1 MTASQH
7 TIAGTVLTMPVRI
20 RRANQHMAMFS
31 VDADAAQ
38 QLIDYSGLTVC
49 RYIPGRAIMVLMLMH
64 YIDGDLGQY
73 LEYGTNVMV
82 NPPGS
87 TATGVK
93 ALQDAGAFIHHLPV
107 DQPFTLEAGQ
117 TIWGY
122 PKVMADFTVRD
133 GRQFGFDVSI
143 DGQLAVGMEFQPGLP
158 IPSVFT
164 SREQVYRTYSHR
176 DGVTRETLG
185 HTKLS
190 GVRYRFGGARVS
202 LGDHPYAKEL
212 GSLGLPKRALVSS
225 SAANVEMSF
234 DDAVIVH

>member
-1 MTASQH
+1 VTAAQH

-20 RRANQHMAMFS
+20 RSANQHMAMFS

-38 QLIDYSGLTVC
+38 RLIDYSGLKVC
-49 RYIPGRAIMVLMLMH
+49 RYLPGRAVVVLMLMH

-87 TATGVK
+87 EATGPK
-93 ALQDAGAFIHHLPV
+93 ALRSAGAFIHHLPV
-107 DQPFTLEAGQ
+107 DQAFTLEAGQ

-143 DGQLAVGMEFQPGLP
+143 DGRLAVGMEFRPGVP
-158 IPSVFT
+158 IPSMLT

-190 GVRYRFGGARVS
+190 GVRYRLGGARVW
-202 LGDHPYAKEL
+202 LGDHPYATEL
-212 GSLGLPKRALVSS
+212 ASLGLPKRALVTS
-225 SAANVEMSF
+225 SAADVQMSF
-234 DDAVIVH
+234 DDAQEI